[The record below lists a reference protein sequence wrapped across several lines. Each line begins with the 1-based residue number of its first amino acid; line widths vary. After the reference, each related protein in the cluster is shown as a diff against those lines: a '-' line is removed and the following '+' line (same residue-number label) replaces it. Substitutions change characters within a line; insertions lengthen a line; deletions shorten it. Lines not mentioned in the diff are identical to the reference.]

1 MNIHQ
6 LSVRY
11 QPEQDRILLS
21 LNTSAGQ
28 NLDIWLTRRLTLALW
43 PQLNL
48 VVIDHF
54 AIPAD
59 AKSDGFV
66 DLAAMDKQT
75 RSVLADFRRE
85 EVLQNMDFDTPFQA
99 DSAQS
104 LTGATTLLATEITLS
119 PQEGQK
125 VQVHFKEQLSLTET
139 VRGIQMDLQATLIFS
154 LVQLLGQALEHT
166 QWQIGVKPVVTDPD
180 DSIPGQAE
188 TRPTYL
194 N

>member
-21 LNTSAGQ
+21 LNTTAGQ

-43 PQLNL
+43 PQLNHL
-48 VVIDHF
+48 VIHHF

-59 AKSDGFV
+59 AKSDGVV
-66 DLAAMDKQT
+66 DLAAMDTQT
-75 RSVLADFRRE
+75 RTLLADFRRE
-85 EVLQNMDFDTPFQA
+85 EVLQNMDFNTPFQA

-104 LTGATTLLATEITLS
+104 LTGMTPLLATEVTLS
-119 PQEGQK
+119 PQEGQT
-125 VQVHFKEQLSLTET
+125 VQVLFKEQLSPTET
-139 VRGIQMDLQATLIFS
+139 VRTIQMDLHATMVFS
-154 LVQLLGQALEHT
+154 LVQLLGQAQEHT
-166 QWQIGVKPVVTDPD
+166 QWQAGVKAVAAESD
-180 DSIPGQAE
+180 DSSAEPGS

>member
-59 AKSDGFV
+59 AKSDGVV
-66 DLAAMDKQT
+66 DLAAMDEQT
-75 RSVLADFRRE
+75 RSLLADFRRE
-85 EVLQNMDFDTPFQA
+85 EVLQSMDFDTPFAA

-104 LTGATTLLATEITLS
+104 LTGATPLLATEITLS
-119 PQEGQK
+119 PQEGQT
-125 VQVHFKEQLSLTET
+125 VHLHFKEQMSPTET

-166 QWQIGVKPVVTDPD
+166 QWQAGLKTVAAEPD
-180 DSIPGQAE
+180 DTALEMAE
-188 TRPTYL
+188 KRPTYL